1 MKKIAKNKI
10 VEVEVNHT
18 IDQMIAF
25 QKMWIRS
32 MKMQREMSAQE
43 LDALSIC
50 EDILKVLQMAKQ
62 IGKHQGFGN

>member
-1 MKKIAKNKI
+1 MATKNKV

-18 IDQMIAF
+18 IDEMIAF
-25 QKMWIRS
+25 QTIWVRS
-32 MKMQREMSAQE
+32 MKMQRGMSAQE

-50 EDILKVLQMAKQ
+50 EDILKVLQMSKQ

>member
-1 MKKIAKNKI
+1 MATKNKV

-25 QKMWIRS
+25 QKMWIKT
-32 MKMQREMSAQE
+32 MKMQRGMSAQE